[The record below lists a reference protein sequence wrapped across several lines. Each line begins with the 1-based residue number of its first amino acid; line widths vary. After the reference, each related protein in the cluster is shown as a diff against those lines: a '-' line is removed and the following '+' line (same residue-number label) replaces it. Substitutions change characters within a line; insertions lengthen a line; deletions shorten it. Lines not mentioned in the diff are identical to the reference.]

1 MAQLRTTLLL
11 TLIAPLVLLTGCSAI
26 SQQSIYEG
34 LRTQR
39 NTEAAGTNPAPAPLP
54 NYERYQR
61 EREQA
66 K

>member
-1 MAQLRTTLLL
+1 MAPMRIALITLHIASALLL
-11 TLIAPLVLLTGCSAI
+11 AGCSTI
-26 SQQSIYEG
+26 SQQAIYEG